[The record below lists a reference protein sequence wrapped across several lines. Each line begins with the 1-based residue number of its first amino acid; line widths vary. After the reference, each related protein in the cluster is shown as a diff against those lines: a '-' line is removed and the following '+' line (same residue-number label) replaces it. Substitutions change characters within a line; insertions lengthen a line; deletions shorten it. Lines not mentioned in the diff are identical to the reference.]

1 MFCMTNSPTLM
12 PLETAAAG
20 LACDLEALAPAE
32 REQHAA
38 TLDQL
43 RRSVLAV
50 EELPD
55 GWAVKLPTSDDTLQ
69 LVARFIDNDL
79 TYAKSRRCCP
89 FFDFN
94 LNVSHDAGP
103 IWLRLTGRAGV
114 KDFLTGAFAYGAT
127 APRGSHD

>member
-1 MFCMTNSPTLM
+1 M
-12 PLETAAAG
+12 
-20 LACDLEALAPAE
+20 
-32 REQHAA
+32 
-38 TLDQL
+38 
-43 RRSVLAV
+43 